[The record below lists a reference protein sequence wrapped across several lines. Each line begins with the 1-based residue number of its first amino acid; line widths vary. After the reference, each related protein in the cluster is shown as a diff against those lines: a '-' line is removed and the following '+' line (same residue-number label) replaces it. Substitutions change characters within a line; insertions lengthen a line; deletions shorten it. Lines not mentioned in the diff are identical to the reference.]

1 MSKIFLDLRLIF
13 WLTLSTILSLVVFTS
28 NFFNSPKVIDENK
41 SNVTAQTIITKISQ
55 IHSVSYYE
63 NVKKGD
69 WVDETI
75 YLLDVFSKNDKSGK
89 SKIYV
94 DNIKETMIEFK
105 DANNNDRELI
115 LPLIVDIGSNLN
127 FLMTSK
133 VGV

>member
-13 WLTLSTILSLVVFTS
+13 WLTLSTVLSLVVFTS

-63 NVKKGD
+63 NVKKGE

-75 YLLDVFSKNDKSGK
+75 YLLDTFSKNDKSGK

>member
-1 MSKIFLDLRLIF
+1 MSKIFLDLRLVF
-13 WLTLSTILSLVVFTS
+13 WLTLSTVLSLVVFTS
-28 NFFNSPKVIDENK
+28 NFFNTPKVIDENK

-63 NVKKGD
+63 DVKKGD

-105 DANNNDRELI
+105 DTNNNDEIESLA
-115 LPLIVDIGSNLN
+115 PTDIHE
-127 FLMTSK
+127 K
-133 VGV
+133 EY

>member
-13 WLTLSTILSLVVFTS
+13 WLTLSTVLSLVVFTS
-28 NFFNSPKVIDENK
+28 NFFNSPKIIDENK

>member
-13 WLTLSTILSLVVFTS
+13 WLTLSTVLSLVVFTS
-28 NFFNSPKVIDENK
+28 NFFNSPQVIDVAK

-63 NVKKGD
+63 NVKKGE

-75 YLLDVFSKNDKSGK
+75 YLLDTFSKNDKSGK

-94 DNIKETMIEFK
+94 DNIKANMIEFK

>member
-13 WLTLSTILSLVVFTS
+13 WLTLSTVLSLVVFTS

>member
-13 WLTLSTILSLVVFTS
+13 WLTLSTVLSLVVFTS
-28 NFFNSPKVIDENK
+28 NFFNSPQVIDVAK

-63 NVKKGD
+63 NVKKGE

-75 YLLDVFSKNDKSGK
+75 YLLDTFSKNDKSGK

-94 DNIKETMIEFK
+94 DNIKANMIEFK
-105 DANNNDRELI
+105 DTNNNDRELI
-115 LPLIVDIGSNLN
+115 LPFIVDIGSNLN

>member
-13 WLTLSTILSLVVFTS
+13 WLTLSTVLSLVVFTS

-41 SNVTAQTIITKISQ
+41 NNVTAQTIITKISQ

-127 FLMTSK
+127 ILMTSK

>member
-13 WLTLSTILSLVVFTS
+13 WLTLSTVLSLVVFTS

-41 SNVTAQTIITKISQ
+41 SNVSAQTIITKISQ

-133 VGV
+133 VRV

>member
-13 WLTLSTILSLVVFTS
+13 WLTLSTVLSLVVLTS

-41 SNVTAQTIITKISQ
+41 NNVTAQTIITKISQ

-75 YLLDVFSKNDKSGK
+75 YLLDVYSKNDKSGE

>member
-13 WLTLSTILSLVVFTS
+13 WLTLSTVLSLVVFTS

-41 SNVTAQTIITKISQ
+41 NNVTAQTIITKISQ

>member
-13 WLTLSTILSLVVFTS
+13 WLTLSTVLSLVVFTS

-63 NVKKGD
+63 NVKKGY

-75 YLLDVFSKNDKSGK
+75 YLLDVFSKNDKSGN

>member
-13 WLTLSTILSLVVFTS
+13 WLTLSTVLSLVVFTS
-28 NFFNSPKVIDENK
+28 NFFNSPQVIDVAK

-63 NVKKGD
+63 NVKKGE

-94 DNIKETMIEFK
+94 DNIKANMIEFK
-105 DANNNDRELI
+105 DTNNNDRELI

>member
-13 WLTLSTILSLVVFTS
+13 WLTLSTVLSLVVFTS

-105 DANNNDRELI
+105 VANNNDRELI

>member
-1 MSKIFLDLRLIF
+1 MSKIFLDLRLVF
-13 WLTLSTILSLVVFTS
+13 WLTLSTVLSLVVFTS
-28 NFFNSPKVIDENK
+28 NFFNTPKVIDENK

-63 NVKKGD
+63 DVKKGD

-105 DANNNDRELI
+105 DTNNNDRELI

>member
-13 WLTLSTILSLVVFTS
+13 WLTLSTVLSLVVFTS
-28 NFFNSPKVIDENK
+28 NFFNSPQVIDVAK

-63 NVKKGD
+63 NVKKGE

-75 YLLDVFSKNDKSGK
+75 YLLDTFSKNDKSGK

-94 DNIKETMIEFK
+94 DNIKANMIEFK
-105 DANNNDRELI
+105 DTNNNDRELI

>member
-13 WLTLSTILSLVVFTS
+13 WLTLSTVLSLVVFTS
-28 NFFNSPKVIDENK
+28 NFFNSPQVIDVAK
-41 SNVTAQTIITKISQ
+41 SNVTAQTIFTKISQ

-63 NVKKGD
+63 NVKKGE

-75 YLLDVFSKNDKSGK
+75 YLLDTFSKNDKSGK

-94 DNIKETMIEFK
+94 DNIKANMIEFK

>member
-13 WLTLSTILSLVVFTS
+13 WLTLSTVLSLVVFTS

-75 YLLDVFSKNDKSGK
+75 YLLDVFSKNDKSGN

-127 FLMTSK
+127 LLMTSK

>member
-28 NFFNSPKVIDENK
+28 NFFNSPKVIEENK

-55 IHSVSYYE
+55 IHSVSYYD

-127 FLMTSK
+127 FFMTSK

>member
-13 WLTLSTILSLVVFTS
+13 WLTLSTVLSLVVFTS

-41 SNVTAQTIITKISQ
+41 NNVTAQTIITKISQ

-75 YLLDVFSKNDKSGK
+75 YLLDVYSKNDKSGE

>member
-13 WLTLSTILSLVVFTS
+13 WLTLSTVLSLVVFTS
-28 NFFNSPKVIDENK
+28 NFFNSPQVIDVAK